1 MEPLLL
7 IFHKIFIFFTCEKE
21 IFLSLITRFK
31 LINNKMKVIAI
42 NGSPKK
48 EGNTFHALNIVG
60 NELIASGIEFEIIH
74 VGNKMIHGCIACGKC
89 AVNQDEK
96 CTIITDELN
105 DYIQKIKEADGI
117 ILGSPVYYS
126 GIAGTMKCFL
136 DRLFYVS
143 SSNGNLF
150 RHKVAA
156 AVVAV
161 RRSGGSATFDSLN
174 HYLTYSEMILATTN
188 YWNIIHGRTPG
199 EVTQDAEGIQIMR
212 VLGKN
217 MAWILKMKEASTI
230 EPPKKEI
237 KEITNFVR

>member
-1 MEPLLL
+1 
-7 IFHKIFIFFTCEKE
+7 
-21 IFLSLITRFK
+21 
-31 LINNKMKVIAI
+31 MKVIAI

-60 NELIASGIEFEIIH
+60 DEIKAAGIDFEIIQIGH
-74 VGNKMIHGCIACGKC
+74 KLIHGCLACGKC
-89 AVNQDEK
+89 AINQDEK

-105 DYIQKIKEADGI
+105 KYIQKIKEADGI

-126 GIAGTMKCFL
+126 GIAGTMKSFL

-161 RRSGGSATFDSLN
+161 RRSGGSSTFDSLN

-188 YWNIIHGRTPG
+188 YWNIIHGRIPG
-199 EVTQDAEGIQIMR
+199 EVTQNAEGVQIMR

-230 EPPKKEI
+230 EPPQKEKKEV
-237 KEITNFVR
+237 TNFVR